1 MKYTTVNITSQKT
14 KYKIYVGSGFI
25 QNRIEDYANDNAFF
39 IVDEKVASLYKNII
53 PSNSKRVFLFKANER
68 NKTLLNVE
76 KMLKFLKNNG
86 ALRDSTLVAIGGG
99 ITGDTAAFTASL
111 YMRGIKLIQ
120 IPTTLLSML
129 DSSVGGKTGVNLQGI
144 KNNIGTFYQ
153 PKEVL
158 IDCYFL
164 NSLTNKEYLNGF
176 AEAVKIAAVQDKEFF
191 SYIEEN
197 IKHILDRKKSVME
210 KLILKSCMLKA
221 QVVEQDEKESGIRK
235 LLNFG
240 HTVAH
245 GIESDSK
252 YRVHHGYA
260 VAMGMVYESQYA
272 LNNGYLDEETFNKIK
287 NLLTTL
293 KYPVTYTP
301 KDKEKML
308 LAISKDKKAGKDGI
322 SMAVA
327 GKDMQGV
334 IINNVKPKE
343 VIDLFY

>member
-1 MKYTTVNITSQKT
+1 MKCTTVNITSQKT

-197 IKHILDRKKSVME
+197 IKHILDRKKSFME

-260 VAMGMVYESQYA
+260 VAMGMIYESQYA
-272 LNNGYLDEETFNKIK
+272 LNNGYLDEETFNRIK
-287 NLLTTL
+287 NLLMKL

-327 GKDMQGV
+327 GSNMQGV

-343 VIDLFY
+343 IIDLF

>member
-1 MKYTTVNITSQKT
+1 MKCTTVNITSQKT

-260 VAMGMVYESQYA
+260 VAMGMIYESQYA

-287 NLLTTL
+287 NLLMKL

-343 VIDLFY
+343 IIDLFY

>member
-1 MKYTTVNITSQKT
+1 MKCTTVNITSQKT

-260 VAMGMVYESQYA
+260 VAMGMIYESQYA

-287 NLLTTL
+287 NLLMKL
-293 KYPVTYTP
+293 KYPITYTP

-327 GKDMQGV
+327 GSNMQGV

-343 VIDLFY
+343 IIDLFY

>member
-1 MKYTTVNITSQKT
+1 MKCTTVNITSQKT

-287 NLLTTL
+287 NLLMKL

-327 GKDMQGV
+327 GSNMQGV

-343 VIDLFY
+343 IIDLF

>member
-1 MKYTTVNITSQKT
+1 MKCTTVNISSQKT

-53 PSNSKRVFLFKANER
+53 PQNSKRVYLFKASER
-68 NKTLLNVE
+68 NKTLANVE
-76 KMLKFLKNNG
+76 RMLKFLKNQG

-176 AEAVKIAAVQDKEFF
+176 AEAVKIAAVQDKDFF
-191 SYIEEN
+191 GYIEEN

-221 QVVEQDEKESGIRK
+221 HVVEQDEKESGIRK

-272 LNNGYLDEETFNKIK
+272 LKHGYLDEETYNRIK

-343 VIDLFY
+343 IIDLFY

>member
-1 MKYTTVNITSQKT
+1 MKCTTVNITSQKT

-68 NKTLLNVE
+68 NKILLNVE

-99 ITGDTAAFTASL
+99 ITGDTAAFAASL

-287 NLLTTL
+287 NLLMKL

-327 GKDMQGV
+327 GSNMQGV

-343 VIDLFY
+343 IIDLF

>member
-1 MKYTTVNITSQKT
+1 MKCTTVNITSQKT

-120 IPTTLLSML
+120 IPSML

-260 VAMGMVYESQYA
+260 VAMGMIYESQYA

-287 NLLTTL
+287 NLLMKL

-343 VIDLFY
+343 IIDLFY

>member
-1 MKYTTVNITSQKT
+1 MKCTTVNISSQKT

-53 PSNSKRVFLFKANER
+53 PQNSKQVYLFKASER
-68 NKTLLNVE
+68 NKTLANVE
-76 KMLKFLKNNG
+76 RMLKFLKNQG

-176 AEAVKIAAVQDKEFF
+176 AEAVKIAAVQDKDFF
-191 SYIEEN
+191 GYIEEN

-221 QVVEQDEKESGIRK
+221 HVVEQDEKESGIRK

-260 VAMGMVYESQYA
+260 VAMGMIYESQYA
-272 LNNGYLDEETFNKIK
+272 LKHGYLDEETYNRIK
-287 NLLTTL
+287 NLLMKL
-293 KYPVTYTP
+293 KYPITYTP

-343 VIDLFY
+343 IIDLFY

>member
-1 MKYTTVNITSQKT
+1 MKCTTVNITSQKT

-287 NLLTTL
+287 NLLMKL
-293 KYPVTYTP
+293 KYPITYTP

-327 GKDMQGV
+327 GSNMQGV

-343 VIDLFY
+343 IIDLFY

>member
-1 MKYTTVNITSQKT
+1 MKCTTVNITSQKT

-327 GKDMQGV
+327 GSNMQGV

-343 VIDLFY
+343 IIDLFY

>member
-1 MKYTTVNITSQKT
+1 MKCTTVNITSQKT

-272 LNNGYLDEETFNKIK
+272 LNNGYLDKETFNRIK
-287 NLLTTL
+287 NLLMKL

-327 GKDMQGV
+327 GSNMQGV

-343 VIDLFY
+343 IIDLFY

>member
-1 MKYTTVNITSQKT
+1 MKCTIVNITSQKT

-272 LNNGYLDEETFNKIK
+272 LNNGYLDEETFNRIK
-287 NLLTTL
+287 NLLMKL
-293 KYPVTYTP
+293 KYPITYTP

-327 GKDMQGV
+327 GSNMQGV

-343 VIDLFY
+343 IIDLFY

>member
-1 MKYTTVNITSQKT
+1 MKCTTVNITSQKT

-343 VIDLFY
+343 IIDLF

>member
-1 MKYTTVNITSQKT
+1 MKCTTVNITSQKT

-197 IKHILDRKKSVME
+197 IKHILDRKKSFME

-287 NLLTTL
+287 NLLMKL
-293 KYPVTYTP
+293 KYPITYTP

-327 GKDMQGV
+327 GSNMQGV

-343 VIDLFY
+343 IIDLFY

>member
-1 MKYTTVNITSQKT
+1 MKCTTVNITSQKT

-53 PSNSKRVFLFKANER
+53 PSNSKRVFLFKANEK

-153 PKEVL
+153 PNEVL

-287 NLLTTL
+287 NLLMKL
-293 KYPVTYTP
+293 KYPITYTP

-327 GKDMQGV
+327 GSNMQGV

-343 VIDLFY
+343 IIDLFY

>member
-1 MKYTTVNITSQKT
+1 MKCTTVNITSQKT

-197 IKHILDRKKSVME
+197 IKHILDRKKSFME

-272 LNNGYLDEETFNKIK
+272 LNNGYLDEETFNRIK
-287 NLLTTL
+287 NLLMKL

-327 GKDMQGV
+327 GSNMQGV

-343 VIDLFY
+343 IIDLFY

>member
-1 MKYTTVNITSQKT
+1 MKCTTVNITSQKT

-53 PSNSKRVFLFKANER
+53 PSNSKRVFLFKANEK

-221 QVVEQDEKESGIRK
+221 HVVEQDEKESGIRK

-287 NLLTTL
+287 NLLMKL
-293 KYPVTYTP
+293 KYPITYTP

-327 GKDMQGV
+327 GSNMQGV

-343 VIDLFY
+343 IIDLFY

>member
-1 MKYTTVNITSQKT
+1 MKCTTVNITSQKT
-14 KYKIYVGSGFI
+14 KYKIYVGSDFV
-25 QNRIEDYANDNAFF
+25 QSKIEEYVNKDAFF

-53 PSNSKRVFLFKANER
+53 PSNSKRVFLFKANEK

-260 VAMGMVYESQYA
+260 VAMGMIYESQYA
-272 LNNGYLDEETFNKIK
+272 LNNGYLDEETFNQIK
-287 NLLTTL
+287 NLLMKL

-327 GKDMQGV
+327 GSNMQGV

-343 VIDLFY
+343 IIDLFY

>member
-1 MKYTTVNITSQKT
+1 MKCTTVNITSQKT

-120 IPTTLLSML
+120 LLSML

-260 VAMGMVYESQYA
+260 VAMGMIYESQYA

-287 NLLTTL
+287 NLLMKL

-343 VIDLFY
+343 IIDLFY